1 MIDLHTHS
9 TCSDGTYTP
18 SQLIDKAVELG
29 LKGLALTDHDTLKG
43 LKEARERSH
52 EKLIFING
60 VEISIEWKKG
70 ECHLLGLGVRED
82 SDELNSLLLEL
93 KKAREKRAED
103 IAQKLNDAGFNIDF
117 EALSKMAEG
126 TVGRPHFASYMKE
139 HGMVK
144 TLQEAFDKYLSIGK
158 PFYIDKKNVELKDA
172 IKAVKNAGGL
182 PILAHPMSLY
192 RSWSA
197 LPSIIQSFKDIGLVG
212 LEAWHP
218 GTKYSNCLRLEKLA
232 KELSLIITAGSDFH
246 GERRAD
252 RHLGKTCDDII
263 IEDFYLDNLD
273 VIKWR

>member
-18 SQLIDKAVELG
+18 SKLIDKAVEIG
-29 LKGLALTDHDTLKG
+29 LKALALTDHDTLKG
-43 LKEARERSH
+43 LKEARDRARGN
-52 EKLIFING
+52 LIFING

-93 KKAREKRAED
+93 EKARKERAWN
-103 IAQKLNDAGFNIDF
+103 IAQKLNDAGFHIDF
-117 EALSKMAEG
+117 EELSEMAGG
-126 TVGRPHFASYMKE
+126 TVGRPHFATYMKE
-139 HGMVK
+139 HSMVK
-144 TLQEAFDKYLSIGK
+144 TLQEAFDKYLSIGR
-158 PFYIDKKNVELKDA
+158 PFYIEKKNVELKDA
-172 IKAVKNAGGL
+172 IRAVKNAGGL

-197 LPSIIQSFKDIGLVG
+197 IPSIIQSFKDIGLLG
-212 LEAWHP
+212 IEAWHP
-218 GTKYSNCLRLEKLA
+218 GTKYGNCVRLEKLA

-252 RHLGKTCDDII
+252 RHLGRTCGDIT
-263 IEDFYLDNLD
+263 IEDFYLEGLD
-273 VIKWR
+273 INKE